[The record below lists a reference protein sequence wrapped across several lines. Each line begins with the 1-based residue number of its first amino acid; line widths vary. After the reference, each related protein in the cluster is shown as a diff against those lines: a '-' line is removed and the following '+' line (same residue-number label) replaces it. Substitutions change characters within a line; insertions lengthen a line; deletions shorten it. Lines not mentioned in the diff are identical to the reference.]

1 MADQKLHSL
10 CPEKNV
16 FCRYCVTNQAGLS
29 IATRH
34 WVKFSRKPICI
45 FLDSLK
51 SMHSATECNSQR
63 DLVCIGAIPL
73 KNFRSRDYEIIN
85 EKVRPI
91 AGVSQKWG
99 PTKLEHS
106 WCWQRTFLELFVKRA
121 TTQTQELS
129 LKAVPLPEESK
140 SAPKIEHGWRL
151 FLKSYQSPIP
161 HTPVL
166 IIIWWNGKKPYI
178 ICPLINA
185 LV

>member
-34 WVKFSRKPICI
+34 WGKFSRKPICI

-73 KNFRSRDYEIIN
+73 KNFRSRDYEIMRRQDL
-85 EKVRPI
+85 VRELVRSEDP
-91 AGVSQKWG
+91 Q
-99 PTKLEHS
+99 S
-106 WCWQRTFLELFVKRA
+106 WNIPDVGN
-121 TTQTQELS
+121 ELS
-129 LKAVPLPEESK
+129 SNCSSKELRPKPKNILWKRVPLPEESK
-140 SAPKIEHGWRL
+140 SASKIEHGWRL
-151 FLKSYQSPIP
+151 FLKSYHSPIP

-166 IIIWWNGKKPYI
+166 IIIWWNGKNPYI